1 MIPSSPFLAVA
12 RFVRPLAMF
21 AASVALLLSAQV
33 VAAQQGQRVSG
44 YVSSYIN
51 GTVWLDDG
59 TSFDVNDSTQ
69 VVVSNPGTIDD
80 LQQGQYVAITAAR
93 LDDGT
98 LLASIVRRFPESQ
111 SGSSGRQSMQS
122 DGNLMTN
129 ANIDEATIDAMA
141 GGLLMV
147 TFQGNMEHVVVPPT
161 AQIIVASDG
170 TIDSIAP
177 GEMISASVT
186 DGWASSVNVAPTT

>member
-1 MIPSSPFLAVA
+1 MIPSSPMLAAA
-12 RFVRPLAMF
+12 RFIRPLVMV
-21 AASVALLLSAQV
+21 AASIALLLPAEV
-33 VAAQQGQRVSG
+33 AAAQQGQRMSG
-44 YVSSYIN
+44 YVSSYAN
-51 GTVWLDDG
+51 GTVSLDDG
-59 TSFDVNDSTQ
+59 TSFDVNDSTR
-69 VVVSNPGTIDD
+69 VVVSTPGTIDD
-80 LQQGQYVAITAAR
+80 LQNGQYVAITATR

-111 SGSSGRQSMQS
+111 RGSFGGQFVQS

-161 AQIIVASDG
+161 AQVIIASDG

-177 GEMISASVT
+177 GEMITASVT
-186 DGWASSVNVAPTT
+186 DGWASSINVAPTM

>member
-1 MIPSSPFLAVA
+1 VLAAA
-12 RFVRPLAMF
+12 RFIRSLVMV
-21 AASVALLLSAQV
+21 AASIALLLPAQV
-33 VAAQQGQRVSG
+33 AAAQQGQRMSG
-44 YVSSYIN
+44 YVSSYAD
-51 GTVWLDDG
+51 GTVLLDDG
-59 TSFDVNDSTQ
+59 ASFDVNDSTR
-69 VVVSNPGTIDD
+69 VVVSTPGTIDD
-80 LQQGQYVAITAAR
+80 LQNGQYVAITATR

-111 SGSSGRQSMQS
+111 RGSFGGQFVQS

-161 AQIIVASDG
+161 AQIIIASDG

-177 GEMISASVT
+177 GEMITASVT
-186 DGWASSVNVAPTT
+186 DGWASSINVAPTM